1 VPEVPKPIAGISAP
15 CAASFGAKGIG
26 GTLRGIHKI

>member
-1 VPEVPKPIAGISAP
+1 MPEVPKPMAGISAP

-26 GTLRGIHKI
+26 GTLREIDKI